1 MLMRGIPSSSGNSW
15 GSLMVRLV
23 PLRPHWSQL
32 VGRGEPSL
40 GVLPEFGKGCGAQ
53 GARAGSCGSTE
64 KSSTSA
70 PAPDSGFARGFV
82 QRTGGNELGAIS
94 SVIPQP
100 RRGQK
105 HLIGN

>member
-1 MLMRGIPSSSGNSW
+1 ML
-15 GSLMVRLV
+15 RLV
-23 PLRPHWSQL
+23 PLRPHWSWL
-32 VGRGEPSL
+32 VGTGVPALGCCQSL
-40 GVLPEFGKGCGAQ
+40 GRAGGVWGEGAL
-53 GARAGSCGSTE
+53 AGSCGSTE
-64 KSSTSA
+64 ISSTSA